1 MLPILY
7 KYTSK
12 GQAQQWE
19 IKVYADSFYTIEG
32 IVGGKLTT
40 SDPTVCTGKNI
51 GKANETT
58 PEQQAIIEATARWQK
73 KLDKGYGEEL
83 TTDKKFFEPMLAF
96 EFSKYEDLLF
106 TVPTYVQPKLDGVRC
121 VRQGSKLSSRNG
133 KPIVSCPH
141 LERFGPTLD
150 GELYNHAL
158 KEDFNKI
165 ISLTRKSKPTME
177 DLIES
182 ETMVEYW
189 IYDFPDHVGPFSQR
203 YMALQLEL
211 SKPEYSDAFTVV
223 PTFRVETMD
232 QVIELH
238 AGFIEQGFEGS
249 IIRMDLGNYENKRS
263 KQLLKYKDF
272 MDAEFEIFDVKPG
285 LGNRSD
291 CAATLSIVVYET
303 SPTTGVGCSVTMTG
317 TQDFMRRV
325 LRDKEQIIGKKC
337 TAKFFGYTKDGS
349 LRFPT
354 LKHIHD
360 YE

>member
-40 SDPTVCTGKNI
+40 SDPTICTGKNI

-58 PEQQAIIEATARWQK
+58 AEEQAILEAKSRWQK
-73 KLDKGYGEEL
+73 KLDKGYNEEL

-106 TVPTYVQPKLDGVRC
+106 TVPTYVQPKLDGMRSIKD
-121 VRQGSKLSSRNG
+121 GKLTSRNG
-133 KPIVSCPH
+133 KEIVSCPH
-141 LERFGPTLD
+141 LEGDGPKLD
-150 GELYNHAL
+150 GELYNHEL
-158 KEDFNKI
+158 KDDFNKI
-165 ISLTRKSKPTME
+165 MSLVKKTKPTPE
-177 DLIES
+177 DLLES
-182 ETMVEYW
+182 KEKVQYW
-189 IYDFPDHVGPFSQR
+189 VYDFPDHVGPFSQR

-272 MDAEFEIFDVKPG
+272 MDAEFEIVDVTPG
-285 LGNRSD
+285 LGNRSQVAGRLICKIND
-291 CAATLSIVVYET
+291 
-303 SPTTGVGCSVTMTG
+303 TTFGCSMTG
-317 TQDFMRRV
+317 NLEFMKKV
-325 LRDKEQIIGKKC
+325 LDEKDKVIGKQV
-337 TAKFFGYTKDGS
+337 TVKFFNYTPDGIP
-349 LRFPT
+349 RFPV